1 MAEDSIKTRIWL
13 YLSGTSLVALVV
25 GVSTISAQ
33 DPDGMLLR
41 AGMIF
46 FTIGVAMWL
55 PLPAAV
61 AIVPAVWLGP
71 NFLRST
77 VTEFTLFHSEM
88 WFELAGLAGIAVSA
102 TLTRRQLSLIE
113 EENDA
118 IQGYGGLQSEMDDET
133 GVYQERLLKESIDR
147 ELVRSRRFGREFAVM
162 LAGIDEMRLKFDYR
176 EDEKWDAGLKATAA
190 VLLNTRHHIDRVYR
204 FGEHGFAL
212 LLPETGPKEITGLV
226 RRLARTAKKA
236 EPPEGEP
243 GGPLPL
249 HFGVTF
255 FPQCATTVEDLLRR
269 AEVAERLAEK
279 NPSRVQLDGA
289 EAPDLPSPELMRKDD
304 EEDEALI
311 GALAGQWLGADAPD
325 EERSG
330 VWLTQPAS
338 VKELI
343 APTEELSAPVSEEDE
358 LAALDFGGAVT
369 GVGDLAE
376 SQDGARAPVA
386 AGTFKWRDVDSVPL
400 LQAASSPPEA
410 ILADAGATGTGA
422 GPGPK
427 VEPTDDPVSGLLK
440 RLDETLDLIRSM
452 KAPAGG

>member
-1 MAEDSIKTRIWL
+1 MAEDSIRTRIWL
-13 YLSGTSLVALVV
+13 CLSGTALVALVV
-25 GVSTISAQ
+25 GVSIISAQ

-46 FTIGVAMWL
+46 VTIGLAMWL

-61 AIVPAVWLGP
+61 AVVPAVWLGP

-77 VTEFTLFHSEM
+77 VSDFTLFQSWM

-102 TLTRRQLSLIE
+102 SLTRRQLSLME

-118 IQGYGGLQSEMDDET
+118 MHGYGGLQSEVDDET
-133 GVYQERLLKESIDR
+133 GVYQERLLNESIDR

-255 FPQCATTVEDLLRR
+255 FPQCATTVDDLLRR
-269 AEVAERLAEK
+269 AEVAVRLAEK

-289 EAPDLPSPELMRKDD
+289 EAPDLPSPELMRKEDD
-304 EEDEALI
+304 EDEAQI
-311 GALAGQWLGADAPD
+311 GALAGQWLGAEAPD
-325 EERSG
+325 EERPG

-338 VKELI
+338 VQYVL
-343 APTEELSAPVSEEDE
+343 APATEGHLAPAPEPEE
-358 LAALDFGGAVT
+358 LAASLNGAQT
-369 GVGDLAE
+369 PALAGKFDWQDLEA
-376 SQDGARAPVA
+376 SPMPA
-386 AGTFKWRDVDSVPL
+386 
-400 LQAASSPPEA
+400 QAALTTPE
-410 ILADAGATGTGA
+410 IPLAASDATE
-422 GPGPK
+422 PSIDP
-427 VEPTDDPVSGLLK
+427 EPTDDAVSGLLK